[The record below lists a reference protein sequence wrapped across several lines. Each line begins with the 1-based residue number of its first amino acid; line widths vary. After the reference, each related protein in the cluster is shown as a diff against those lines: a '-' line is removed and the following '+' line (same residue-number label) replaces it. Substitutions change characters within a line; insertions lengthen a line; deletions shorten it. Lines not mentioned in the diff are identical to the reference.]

1 MTGTPVDEP
10 FFRIEPAEAKGL
22 IEKGV
27 PVVDVRE
34 PQEYAQVRIPNSTL
48 VPLGTLL
55 RSPREFMKEGA
66 VLFICSEGI
75 RSAVACEAAA
85 AIGLDEVYNLEG
97 GTQRWETEGYP
108 VESGGTSERLTIEAP
123 AEPQAPHLDFLQ
135 PGEHLI
141 RIHRFRYLRAVGCT
155 LGGLILSVEESLGE
169 VSDPSRRCMAR
180 PDHPELVPRPE
191 FTVFAENVEAAV
203 RGLIEKLRPRR
214 PQEIFLPTE

>member
-1 MTGTPVDEP
+1 MTASQMDDP

-34 PQEYAQVRIPNSTL
+34 PQEYAEVRIPNSTL

-55 RSPREFMKEGA
+55 RSPREFVKEGA

-97 GTQRWETEGYP
+97 GTQRWETEGHP
-108 VESGGTSERLTIEAP
+108 VESGQGSEPVIAEAP
-123 AEPQAPHLDFLQ
+123 AEPQGPHLDFLQ

-141 RIHRFRYLRAVGCT
+141 RVHRFRYLRAVGCT
-155 LGGLILSVEESLGE
+155 LGGLILSVEESLGD
-169 VSDPSRRCMAR
+169 VGDPSRRCTAR

-191 FTVFAENVEAAV
+191 FTVYAADVEGAV